1 MKKTEKRTGEYK
13 QNQTMMV
20 MMNKKTHRFLHI
32 SLYDFIIAIDETL
45 IGKRRR
51 PIELNKRKVTKGI
64 GMRIKL

>member
-1 MKKTEKRTGEYK
+1 
-13 QNQTMMV
+13 MMV